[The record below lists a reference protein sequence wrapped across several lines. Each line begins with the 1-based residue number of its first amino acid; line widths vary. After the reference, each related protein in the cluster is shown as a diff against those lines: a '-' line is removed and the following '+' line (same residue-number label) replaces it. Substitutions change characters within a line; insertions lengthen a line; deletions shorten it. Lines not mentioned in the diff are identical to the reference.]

1 MKNGQFVDIVIP
13 VYNEGGNIIAALKAL
28 EAEVSSPVR
37 ILICY
42 DSDGDTTLEA
52 LKDLDSKLEIVTVKN
67 RGRFA
72 HGAVMTGFRF
82 SAAPAVISYMADDD
96 YNAGI
101 IDAMIGEFLRGS
113 EVVCASRFIPG
124 GSMKGCPW
132 LKAVIVRLVSHAL
145 HYIGRLPSH
154 DATNAFR
161 LFSRRLVNAVNV
173 ESTEGFAY
181 SLELLAKCH
190 RLGWKISEVPA
201 RWFERKKGK
210 SRFRVFAWAPAYL
223 RWYFYVFATTYL
235 HRNRRKSN

>member
-13 VYNEGGNIIAALKAL
+13 VYNEGGNIISTLKAL

-42 DSDGDTTLEA
+42 DSDDDSTLEA
-52 LKDLDSKLEIVTVKN
+52 LKDFESRIEIVTVKN
-67 RGRFA
+67 RGRYA
-72 HGAVMTGFRF
+72 HGAVMTGFRS

-101 IDAMIGEFLRGS
+101 IDAMIREFHRGS
-113 EVVCASRFIPG
+113 EVVCASRFISG
-124 GSMKGCPW
+124 GSMTGCPW
-132 LKAVIVRLVSHAL
+132 LKAVIVRLVSHTL
-145 HYIGRLPSH
+145 HYLGGLPAH

-173 ESTEGFAY
+173 ESTEGFVY

-201 RWFERKKGK
+201 RWFERKEGK
-210 SRFRVFAWAPAYL
+210 SRFKVFAWAPAYL
-223 RWYFYVFATTYL
+223 RWYFYVFVTTYL
-235 HRNRRKSN
+235 RPNRV